1 MRIFRMLHG
10 SASLAVLSA
19 LTCGA
24 THAQDQTPT
33 VDEIIVTAQ
42 KREQSLQD
50 VPIVVTAVAGKLA
63 QDAGVHD
70 IKDLQILTPGL
81 VVTSTSNETVTTA
94 RIRGVGTVGDNAGL
108 ESSVGVVI
116 DGVYRPRNGVGFGD
130 LGELERIEVLKGP
143 QGTLFGKNATA
154 GVINIL
160 SQAPQREFGAN
171 AELTV
176 GNYGTVGGSASVT
189 GPITDTLAGRLFFAD
204 RKRDGF
210 YDVVAGQGPRARK
223 DDADQDFYTVRGQ
236 LLLQPNDNVNIRF
249 IADYTNRDESCCVA
263 VQLNRAGTQGALD
276 AVNPVPPST
285 LNPPDPFARVAYS
298 NRPTDQQIEDGGGSL
313 QADADLGWGR
323 LTSITALRRW
333 KSTNAQDADFST
345 ADILYRQGGGPFS
358 NRFDTVSQEIRLAR
372 QTERLDWLVGGFFAS
387 ESLESTNQ
395 LLYGAQ
401 YEQYLGRL
409 LSRSA
414 ANPNG
419 IPNFVSVLTGRPV
432 GTSYAAGQGTR
443 DRYGQDTRTYALFT
457 NEALHVTDRFD
468 ITGGLR
474 YTYEKKDAEA
484 LQVNTDGGVGC
495 GTALARSATIAGIVG
510 PANAGTVLSTMCL
523 YFENPGFN
531 DRVLVQTHKDEKLS
545 GTIKAAYRFSP
556 QVMTYASFARG
567 FKGGGFNL
575 ERAQAPTAANP
586 LPITPTASTV
596 FPAETADSYELGVK
610 STLLHRTLLLNATA
624 FYQRYKN
631 FQLNTF
637 LGTTFVVTAIPK
649 VTSQGV
655 DADFVWFTPVHGL
668 SAQGG
673 LTYAVTE
680 FGSTVPAGFAQ
691 LKDGRLA
698 FAPLWSL
705 STAVTYEQPIGPL
718 VARFNVS
725 GKYMSGYNT
734 GSDLNTLKYQNGYAL
749 VNARVGI
756 GPQNQR
762 WSVEAWAS
770 NLTNKDYRQV
780 AFDATLQTGT
790 VDMFLGQPRTYG
802 MTLRLKY

>member
-1 MRIFRMLHG
+1 MRISQVLRG
-10 SASLAVLSA
+10 SASLAILSA

-24 THAQDQTPT
+24 AHAQDKTPT

-50 VPIVVTAVAGKLA
+50 VPIVVTAIAGKLA
-63 QDAGVHD
+63 QAAGVHD

-130 LGELERIEVLKGP
+130 LGELERLEVLKGP

-160 SQAPQREFGAN
+160 SEAPKREFGAN
-171 AELTV
+171 AEFTA
-176 GNYGTVGGSASVT
+176 GNYGAVGGSASIT
-189 GPITDTLAGRLFFAD
+189 GPITDSLSGRLYFAD

-210 YDVVAGQGPRARK
+210 YDVVAGQGPRTQK
-223 DDADQDFYTVRGQ
+223 DDADQDFYTLRGQ
-236 LLLQPNDNVNIRF
+236 LLLEPNDNVKVRF
-249 IADYTNRDESCCVA
+249 IGDYTKRNESCCVA
-263 VQLNRAGTQGALD
+263 VQLNRGGTQGALD
-276 AVNPVPPST
+276 AVNPTPPST
-285 LNPPDPFARVAYS
+285 LNPPDPFSRTAYS
-298 NRPTDQQIEDGGGSL
+298 NRPTDQKIEDGGGSL
-313 QADADLGWGR
+313 QADIDLGWAT
-323 LTSITALRRW
+323 LTSISAIRRW
-333 KSTNAQDADFST
+333 KTTNAQDADFSS
-345 ADILYRQGGGPFS
+345 ADLLYRDGGGPFS
-358 NRFDTVSQEIRLAR
+358 NRFDTVSQEFRLAN
-372 QTERLDWLVGGFFAS
+372 QSEKLDWLIGGFFAS
-387 ESLESTNQ
+387 EKLESTNE

-419 IPNFVSVLTGRPV
+419 IANFVSILNGRAP
-432 GTSYAAGQGTR
+432 GTSYAAGQGAR
-443 DRYGQDTRTYALFT
+443 DRYSQDTKTYALFT
-457 NEALHVTDRFD
+457 NETLHVTDKFD

-474 YTYEKKDAEA
+474 YTYEKKDTDS
-484 LQVNTDGGVGC
+484 LQIDTDGGIGC
-495 GTALARSATIAGIVG
+495 ATALSRSATIAGIVG
-510 PANAGTVLSTMCL
+510 PANAGVVLSTMCL
-523 YFENPGFN
+523 YFNNPAFN
-531 DRVLVQTHKDEKLS
+531 NRVLTQDHKDEKLS
-545 GTIKAAYRFSP
+545 GTIKASYRFSP
-556 QVMTYASFARG
+556 ELMTYASYARG

-575 ERAQAPTAANP
+575 ERAQGPTATNP
-586 LPITPTASTV
+586 LPITPNASTV
-596 FPAETADSYELGVK
+596 FPAEVADSFEVGVK
-610 STLLHRTLLLNATA
+610 STLLNRSLLLNATG
-624 FYQRYKN
+624 FYQKFKD

-637 LGTTFVVTAIPK
+637 LGTTFVVTSIPK
-649 VTSQGV
+649 VTSKGV
-655 DADFVWFTPVHGL
+655 DADFVWFTPLHGL

-673 LTYAVTE
+673 VTYAVTE
-680 FGSTVPAGFAQ
+680 FGSSVPAGFAQ
-691 LKDGRLA
+691 LANARLS
-698 FAPLWSL
+698 FAPLWSV
-705 STAVTYEQPIGPL
+705 STAVTYEQPVGPV

-734 GSDLNTLKYQNGYAL
+734 GSDLNTLKYQKGYAL
-749 VNARVGI
+749 VNARVGV
-756 GPQNQR
+756 GPQNER
-762 WSVEAWAS
+762 WSVEAWAA
-770 NLTNKDYRQV
+770 NLTNQDYRQV